1 MIDGNVG
8 GGGGGGGLH
17 DKKIRQEKI
26 ERDFENKCLRL
37 LKIGDWN
44 TLDQIA
50 SQHLEDTQGQSFKGF
65 FYLGVSFYKVGDY
78 ENAIRAFQKA
88 EEINSEDAQL

>member
-50 SQHLEDTQGQSFKGF
+50 S
-65 FYLGVSFYKVGDY
+65 
-78 ENAIRAFQKA
+78 
-88 EEINSEDAQL
+88 